1 MSIIEDRYIDTAP
14 CIQSIEQQDQAEGD
28 QDLHPDFN
36 ENYNLSDDLGIPSVD
51 NTEPLVM
58 NELQDNEYR
67 HMVQML
73 NKEQKEFFYHVLHL
87 IKT

>member
-1 MSIIEDRYIDTAP
+1 MSIIEGRYIDTAP
-14 CIQSIEQQDQAEGD
+14 CLQSIEQQDQAEGD

-36 ENYNLSDDLGIPSVD
+36 ENCNLSDDLGIPSVD
-51 NTEPLVM
+51 NTEPLIM

-73 NKEQKEFFYHVLHL
+73 NKEQK
-87 IKT
+87 

>member
-14 CIQSIEQQDQAEGD
+14 CAQIIEQQDQAEGD

-51 NTEPLVM
+51 NT
-58 NELQDNEYR
+58 
-67 HMVQML
+67 
-73 NKEQKEFFYHVLHL
+73 
-87 IKT
+87 